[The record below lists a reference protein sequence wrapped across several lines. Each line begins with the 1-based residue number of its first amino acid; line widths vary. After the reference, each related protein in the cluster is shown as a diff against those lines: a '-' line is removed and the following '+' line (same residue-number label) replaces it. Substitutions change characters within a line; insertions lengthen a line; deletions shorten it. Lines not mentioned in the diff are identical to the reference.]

1 MPSSIPAVVD
11 AVLAMLRARP
21 ELAAPVEVWDGFPR
35 RAITDIDLVAV
46 GGKDEPTA
54 DGTQDAVT
62 LGNRRRDETYTLRVY
77 CSSSRGTGAPGPLG
91 ADQKVTRDRAFAL
104 MAAAEA
110 GLRADPTLGGLVISA
125 QVGGRTALQQ
135 TDADTAPDGSFA
147 EVSFDVS
154 VRARI

>member
-1 MPSSIPAVVD
+1 MPSSIPGVVD

-35 RAITDIDLVAV
+35 RPITDLDLVAV

-54 DGTQDAVT
+54 DGTQDAVV
-62 LGNRRRDETYTLRVY
+62 LGNRRRDERYTLRVY
-77 CSSSRGTGAPGPLG
+77 CSSSRGT

-104 MAAAEA
+104 MAAAED
-110 GLRADPTLGGLVISA
+110 GLRADSTLGGRVMSA
-125 QVGGRTALQQ
+125 QVGGRIALQQ
-135 TDADTAPDGSFA
+135 TDADTAADGSFA

-154 VRARI
+154 IRARI